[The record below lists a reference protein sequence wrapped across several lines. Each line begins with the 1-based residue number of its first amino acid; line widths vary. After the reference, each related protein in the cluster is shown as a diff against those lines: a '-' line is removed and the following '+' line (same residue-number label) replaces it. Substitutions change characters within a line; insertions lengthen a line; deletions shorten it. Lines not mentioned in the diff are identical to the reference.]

1 MKRQVESRHLPLA
14 PESHKMQAQEPFCQ
28 QERLQGYGENSPE
41 QSWQG
46 DYTGTMPAASGA
58 INGSYQE
65 ETLYSG
71 LSSAYQ
77 VVEANAQNTI
87 KGLAWK
93 MLFCCCF
100 VFFVQTSQ
108 GSIAWGR

>member
-1 MKRQVESRHLPLA
+1 
-14 PESHKMQAQEPFCQ
+14 MQAQEPFCQ
-28 QERLQGYGENSPE
+28 QERLQGYGENAPE

-46 DYTGTMPAASGA
+46 DYAGTMPAAPVA

-77 VVEANAQNTI
+77 AVEANAQNTI
-87 KGLAWK
+87 KGLEWK
-93 MLFCCCF
+93 RLFCCCF
-100 VFFVQTSQ
+100 VFFVQTSH
-108 GSIAWGR
+108 GPIAWGR